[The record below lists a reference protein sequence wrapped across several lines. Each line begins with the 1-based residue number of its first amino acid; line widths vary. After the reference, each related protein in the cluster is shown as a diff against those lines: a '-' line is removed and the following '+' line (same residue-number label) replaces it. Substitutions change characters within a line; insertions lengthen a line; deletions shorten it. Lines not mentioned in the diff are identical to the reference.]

1 MNYGSQREFERG
13 IQEPAPHEIDL
24 LELFAT
30 IWRGK
35 GRVLAAAIVAMI
47 AGAYYAYGVATPTY
61 TARASVALENR
72 QEQMIELESVMSGL
86 SGDQATI
93 NTESEILRSRR
104 LAQKLVVQQGLT
116 DDPEFN
122 PFIRPSRTYS
132 ISGLKERLLGQVP
145 QTPTEKRVLDVTTNN
160 LMSAISVSNVRSS
173 YVFNIQLVTTD
184 PEKSARL
191 ANGLADLYIEDQIVL
206 KNEATER
213 AISWLSQRVAT
224 LQSELEIAEQKAQDF
239 AAQTT
244 LVNSETLEALGL
256 QVKNVRARIADV
268 RATRDEGAI
277 RIAEMEAARES
288 GETEVMRLAASDSR
302 FDQLADQRTSKAA
315 LLIRFDEVLSAIKA
329 DHQRA
334 ALQLSSLQSGLARL
348 ESNFDEQSTDL
359 VKLEQLQREA
369 GAARS
374 LYEFFLTRMKETA
387 VQTGMQQADSRLLSE
402 AIEPNGPSAPRT
414 SLVLV
419 LSGMLGLMGGVGSV
433 LVREMKQD
441 SFRTAEDLAQTTG
454 ASVLGQIPSIPEKA
468 RKNVLE
474 FFIRNP
480 TSPAAEAIRNL
491 RTSLMLSDLDN
502 PPKVIM
508 TTSSIPGE
516 GKTTNSLALALN
528 FAGLGKKVLLLEGDI
543 RRRVFAEY
551 FDITNKSGFLGVLS
565 GESEFE
571 DVVTH
576 HEGLGIDVLIGVKSD
591 TNAADLF
598 SSERFAEFL
607 SECRDRYDIVVID
620 TAPVLVVPDSRI
632 IAHHVDAIVFTV
644 KWDATTKVQVTSAL
658 RQFEMVGKPV
668 TGLALSQIDPKG
680 MQRYGYGGRY
690 GAYAAYGSDY
700 DQ

>member
-1 MNYGSQREFERG
+1 MNYGSQRDFDR
-13 IQEPAPHEIDL
+13 PAQTDTTHEIDL
-24 LELFAT
+24 LELFGT

-35 GRVLAAAIVAMI
+35 LRILIAVAIAVI
-47 AGAYYAYGVATPTY
+47 AGAYYALFVATPMY

-72 QEQMIELESVMSGL
+72 QEQMIELDSVMSGL

-104 LAQKLVVQQGLT
+104 LAQQLVEQQNLVN
-116 DDPEFN
+116 DPEFN
-122 PFIRPSRTYS
+122 PFVRPTPSFS
-132 ISGLKERLLGQVP
+132 IKALKNRVLGRDVQSP
-145 QTPTEKRVLDVTTNN
+145 SDKRVLDVTTNN

-173 YVFNIQLVTTD
+173 YVFNIQAVTTN

-191 ANGLADLYIEDQIVL
+191 ANALADLYIADQIVL

-224 LQSELEIAEQKAQDF
+224 LQAELQTAEQEAQSF

-244 LVNSETLEALGL
+244 LVNSETLQALSQ
-256 QVKNVRARIADV
+256 QVKNARARIADV
-268 RATRDEGAI
+268 RATRDELQS
-277 RIAEMEAARES
+277 RIAELEAAQKT
-288 GETEVMRLAASDSR
+288 GEIEVMRLTASDTKL
-302 FDQLADQRTSKAA
+302 DQLADNRATQNT
-315 LLIRFDEVLSAIKA
+315 LLARFETVLSAA
-329 DHQRA
+329 RSDLQRA
-334 ALQLSSLQSGLARL
+334 SVQLTSLETGLARL
-348 ESNFDEQSTDL
+348 EINFEEQSADL

-369 GAARS
+369 TAARS

-387 VQTGMQQADSRLLSE
+387 VQTGMQQADSRLLSQ

-419 LSGMLGLMGGVGSV
+419 LSAMLGMMGGVGSV
-433 LVREMKQD
+433 LVREMTQD
-441 SFRTAEDLAQTTG
+441 TFRTAEDLSQETG

-468 RKNVLE
+468 RKNVLD

-480 TSPAAEAIRNL
+480 TSPAAESIRNL

-528 FAGLGKKVLLLEGDI
+528 FAGMGKKVLLLEGDI

-551 FDITNKSGFLGVLS
+551 FDVTDKAGFLSVLS
-565 GESEFE
+565 GEAKFD
-571 DVVTH
+571 DVVSH
-576 HEGLGIDVLIGVKSD
+576 HDDLGVDVMIGDKSD
-591 TNAADLF
+591 MNAADLF
-598 SSERFAEFL
+598 SSDRFATFL
-607 SECRDRYDIVVID
+607 KECRERYDIIIID

-632 IAHHVDAIVFTV
+632 IAHHVDAIVFSV
-644 KWDATTKVQVTSAL
+644 KWDSTSKVQVTSAL

-680 MQRYGYGGRY
+680 MKKYGYGGRY

-700 DQ
+700 DT